1 MFTNLINQWH
11 FKMYFRTRI
20 VFPCILNHDKL
31 ARQSLRNKASVF
43 NGKYCWLVIFRSS
56 LMCLFLL
63 FPRALYRD
71 LQQVPDAFYIVRNGR
86 RAKSN
91 NRTALTF
98 FMDVKSP
105 RVKKHQG
112 VFLYSCSA
120 LKWAAGYTT
129 TNHLIG
135 CFFWWRQSYERQIK

>member
-11 FKMYFRTRI
+11 LKMYFRTRI

-56 LMCLFLL
+56 LMLLLLL

-71 LQQVPDAFYIVRNGR
+71 LQQVPDVTASEQR
-86 RAKSN
+86 SN
-91 NRTALTF
+91 NRTALTV

-105 RVKKHQG
+105 RVKNIKACFYIRVVHWNGLRDTRQQTIWLD
-112 VFLYSCSA
+112 VFSDDVNLT
-120 LKWAAGYTT
+120 KD
-129 TNHLIG
+129 
-135 CFFWWRQSYERQIK
+135 K

>member
-1 MFTNLINQWH
+1 
-11 FKMYFRTRI
+11 MYFRTRI

-56 LMCLFLL
+56 LMFLFLL
-63 FPRALYRD
+63 FPHALYRD

-105 RVKKHQG
+105 RVKNIKACFYIRVVHWNGLRDTRQQTIWLD
-112 VFLYSCSA
+112 VFSDDVNLT
-120 LKWAAGYTT
+120 KD
-129 TNHLIG
+129 
-135 CFFWWRQSYERQIK
+135 K

>member
-56 LMCLFLL
+56 LMFFSFLV
-63 FPRALYRD
+63 PYIETCNKCPTPSILYVTASEQR
-71 LQQVPDAFYIVRNGR
+71 
-86 RAKSN
+86 SN

-98 FMDVKSP
+98 FMDVKVSP
-105 RVKKHQG
+105 SKKHQG
-112 VFLYSCSA
+112 VFLYSCNA

>member
-56 LMCLFLL
+56 LMFFSFLV
-63 FPRALYRD
+63 PYIETCNKCPTPSILYVTASEQR
-71 LQQVPDAFYIVRNGR
+71 
-86 RAKSN
+86 SN

-105 RVKKHQG
+105 RVKNIKACFYIRVVHWNGLRDTRQQTIWLD
-112 VFLYSCSA
+112 VFSDDVNLT
-120 LKWAAGYTT
+120 KDR
-129 TNHLIG
+129 
-135 CFFWWRQSYERQIK
+135 FR

>member
-56 LMCLFLL
+56 LMLLFLL

-71 LQQVPDAFYIVRNGR
+71 LQQVPDAFYFVRNGK
-86 RAKSN
+86 RAEKP
-91 NRTALTF
+91 
-98 FMDVKSP
+98 VKSP
-105 RVKKHQG
+105 RVKNIKACFYIRVVHWNGLRDTRQQTIWLD
-112 VFLYSCSA
+112 VFSDDVNLT
-120 LKWAAGYTT
+120 KD
-129 TNHLIG
+129 
-135 CFFWWRQSYERQIK
+135 K